1 MVFASDCRTGQF
13 VADGQFLSNRFA
25 AMKMAPETGAIDRNI
40 GGMSLRSVRGSARQM
55 LRNKASET
63 KIGEV
68 AVADGDAAARGQ
80 KAVDRGHQAAE
91 QGGGGKQADGCN
103 LGHGCPLFLKW
114 RSSSASRS

>member
-13 VADGQFLSNRFA
+13 VAVAQFLSNRFA

-40 GGMSLRSVRGSARQM
+40 GGRSLGSVRGSARQM

-80 KAVDRGHQAAE
+80 KAVD
-91 QGGGGKQADGCN
+91 
-103 LGHGCPLFLKW
+103 
-114 RSSSASRS
+114 